1 MKNEEA
7 IAAKKREIERYDE
20 ILQKYRASRWYD
32 QGRRHMADLKEE
44 LRLLE
49 EAQE

>member
-1 MKNEEA
+1 MLKEEV

-32 QGRRHMADLKEE
+32 MGRRHMADLKEE

-49 EAQE
+49 ATE